1 MKQFNDAPRSKFP
14 QHKNDEML
22 NKLLES
28 LKKTCEAMIDTIEAY
43 QQVTTKKD
51 GR

>member
-1 MKQFNDAPRSKFP
+1 MKQFDSGTRQKLP

-22 NKLLES
+22 HKLLES